1 MISFLSTSCHIKK
14 FAGNICLV
22 TSKSALLA
30 MRPRKTCRGTMSK
43 LHLDRKTDEK
53 FLDNSDQKHTLNSVF
68 TFLYS
73 GSISFN

>member
-1 MISFLSTSCHIKK
+1 MISFPSTSCHIKK
-14 FAGNICLV
+14 LSGNVCLV

-30 MRPRKTCRGTMSK
+30 MRPRKTRRGTMSK

-53 FLDNSDQKHTLNSVF
+53 LDNSDQKHTLNSVL

>member
-1 MISFLSTSCHIKK
+1 MISFPSTSCHIKK
-14 FAGNICLV
+14 FAGNVCLV

-53 FLDNSDQKHTLNSVF
+53 VDNSDQKHTLNSVL